1 MEGGFSENPPF
12 SEKPPSITDFIKT
25 VRKPYKLINYQ
36 GVGVVVVIGL
46 FNTNTSG
53 AGQSP

>member
-1 MEGGFSENPPF
+1 MEDGFSESPPF
-12 SEKPPSITDFIKT
+12 SEKPPSITDSIKT
-25 VRKPYKLINYQ
+25 VKRPYNPIHYQ
-36 GVGVVVVIGL
+36 GLGGVVEIEL

>member
-1 MEGGFSENPPF
+1 MEGGFSESPPF
-12 SEKPPSITDFIKT
+12 SEKPPSITDSIKT
-25 VRKPYKLINYQ
+25 VKRPYNLIHYQ
-36 GVGVVVVIGL
+36 GVGVVVGIGL